1 MHEID
6 CEEKETSLCR
16 RQKFA
21 QTERR
26 THQTLDNRAPQFL
39 GMRVI
44 RSHILGFSL
53 LISILTRSNANTPP
67 PVQRER
73 GMSLGPLESNQTFC

>member
-6 CEEKETSLCR
+6 SEEKETSLCR

-21 QTERR
+21 QTEQR
-26 THQTLDNRAPQFL
+26 THQTLDNQAPQCL
-39 GMRVI
+39 GIRLT

-53 LISILTRSNANTPP
+53 FQHINNKQCKYTSTRTKRMRN
-67 PVQRER
+67 
-73 GMSLGPLESNQTFC
+73 ESWPSGK